1 MPVSEPIVGKDGTLL
16 KEIFV
21 PVGTEIVVGVS
32 PINKDKAIWGEDAE
46 EFKPERWLSALPSS
60 VTEARIPGVYANLLV
75 PLSTS
80 GN

>member
-46 EFKPERWLSALPSS
+46 EWKPSRWLNPLPES
-60 VTEARIPGVYANLLV
+60 VVKAHQPGVY
-75 PLSTS
+75 SQM
-80 GN
+80 